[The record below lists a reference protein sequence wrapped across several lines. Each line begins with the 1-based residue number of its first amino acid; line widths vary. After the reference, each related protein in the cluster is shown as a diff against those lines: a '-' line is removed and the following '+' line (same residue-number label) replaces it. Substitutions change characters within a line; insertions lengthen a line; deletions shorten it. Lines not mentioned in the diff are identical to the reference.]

1 MDADA
6 FTDRISAHRPLR
18 WLYLDLNS
26 YFASVHQQMRPE
38 LRGRPVAVGPR
49 DIDSGTVIAAS
60 YEARAF
66 GIRTGMKVGEAK
78 RRCPDLVFTGGSHAI
93 YVRFHRQI
101 LAEIERHVPV
111 TMVCSIDEV
120 ACRLLDNENRPEQ
133 ARALARRIKKGIAEN
148 VGRCLTSSIGIAPSR
163 LVAKIASDM
172 EKPDGLV
179 TIESHELPARL
190 FGLKLSDIPGIG
202 PRMEAR
208 LAANGVDSIERLLSG
223 PPARADGMWGS
234 VVGSRMWWAL
244 HGHDLPEQARKSRSI
259 GHSHVLAPQM
269 RDIATVRQTA
279 RRLLAKAAAR
289 LRKAESVTAHLT
301 LHARFEDR
309 SGAVA
314 VTTRLSATDD
324 SFALLSALDDCWRRF
339 LPQAADRRVHT
350 IGVSLDSI
358 APAHGQQLSLF
369 ERHADTSRNRAVA
382 RAMDRLNERFGQDKV
397 MLGAMQQKR
406 RIGGHIAFG
415 HIPEEES
422 FDGTAGP
429 GNPRR

>member
-1 MDADA
+1 MIDGIA
-6 FTDRISAHRPLR
+6 AHRPLR
-18 WLYLDLNS
+18 WLYLDLNA
-26 YFASVHQQMRPE
+26 YFASVHQQIRPE
-38 LRGRPVAVGPR
+38 LRGRAVAVGPR

-60 YEARAF
+60 YEAKAF

-78 RRCPDLVFTGGSHAI
+78 RRCPDLVFAGGSHAV
-93 YVRFHRQI
+93 YVRFHKQI

-120 ACRLLDNENRPEQ
+120 ACRLLDNESKPQ
-133 ARALARRIKKGIAEN
+133 HAQALARRIKKGIAEN

-179 TIESHELPARL
+179 TIEAHELPARL
-190 FGLKLSDIPGIG
+190 FGLKLADIPGIG

-208 LAANGVDSIERLLSG
+208 LAANGVNSIERLLSAA
-223 PPARADGMWGS
+223 PARADGMWGS

-244 HGHDLPEQARKSRSI
+244 HGHDLPEQPRKSRSI

-289 LRKAESVTAHLT
+289 LRKAESVAAHLT
-301 LHARFEDR
+301 LHVRFEDR
-309 SGAVA
+309 GGVA
-314 VTTRLSATDD
+314 IANRLTATDD
-324 SFALLSALDDCWRRF
+324 SFALLSALEDCWRRF

-350 IGVSLDSI
+350 VGVSLDGI
-358 APAHGQQLSLF
+358 GPARGQQLSLF
-369 ERHADTSRNRAVA
+369 ERHADTSRNLAVA
-382 RAMDRLNERFGQDKV
+382 QAMDRLNERFGQDSV

-415 HIPEEES
+415 HIPDEES
-422 FDGTAGP
+422 FDGAAGA